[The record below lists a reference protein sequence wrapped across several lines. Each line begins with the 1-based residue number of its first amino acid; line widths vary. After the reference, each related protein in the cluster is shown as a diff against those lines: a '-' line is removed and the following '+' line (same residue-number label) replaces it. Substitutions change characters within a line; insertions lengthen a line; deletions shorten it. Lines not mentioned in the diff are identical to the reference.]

1 MVFITRSY
9 CILHIFLASLETAR
23 KKAEDPDF
31 ASNSEVERGKG
42 MRKKIPISKESSSES
57 EELTPPPTPKNVRKF
72 MRTENVLANK
82 DINTDLVDHQVIVDL
97 SNNTF

>member
-1 MVFITRSY
+1 MVFITRYILYTSY
-9 CILHIFLASLETAR
+9 FLASLETAR

-31 ASNSEVERGKG
+31 ASNSEAERGKG

-57 EELTPPPTPKNVRKF
+57 EELTPKNVRKF
-72 MRTENVLANK
+72 MRTENVLTNK
-82 DINTDLVDHQVIVDL
+82 DINKDLVDHQVIVNL